1 MESLKINPVGSNL
14 KPHLPSLAG
23 GGAGLGQVLII
34 DQFKEIDRAFWSF
47 HDFKP
52 DLSGNSWI

>member
-14 KPHLPSLAG
+14 KAHILSQAG
-23 GGAGLGQVLII
+23 WGAGVGQVLII